1 MYLLGYA
8 VASRVTGQENVWLG
22 DVSQI
27 VPPLAFASL
36 AFAVA
41 RRSAR
46 QVRVFWSLNAVH
58 GILWAIGQGVRTY
71 YDVHAGGVPIVS
83 PTDPIFFAAS
93 IPLAAAL
100 YGRPDRDR
108 PRWLFD
114 IVVLDIVL
122 IALFATFTYAYFVVS
137 VAVTD
142 GSGDVYNRHLAQLF
156 NVRNLLLTL
165 WAVRVWHTAAS
176 AEWRAVLGVYA
187 AGLGVTFLG
196 GIAYDVAEAS
206 GVSAVG
212 SLWDMVWMI
221 PYAILGLA
229 AARAFDARLFEPA
242 EPEPPLSR
250 LPVVSLVAIALLVL
264 IPAIDEAARWLLD
277 ASPVAGTLRTRIA
290 LGMMIPF
297 GVVVFVREFLSRRAL
312 LRAGQQLV
320 ATRAELAHQEKLAA
334 VGKLVSGVAH
344 ELNNPLQGVLGYAEL
359 LTLCPRDGAS
369 EEVKALQDN
378 ANRAAAIVRNLVT
391 FAGRPAP
398 DPRWGPIDGIIRE
411 AATCRAPSLDSAGI
425 ALRLQL
431 ADRLPPVYVDADRLK
446 QVFLNLFENAQAA
459 IEARNR
465 RDEAHSGADH
475 VPGEIVVTAAAA
487 ADPDRVVIDVADN
500 GSGVRPDELGKLF
513 DPFFTTRAANGTG
526 LGLSVCYGIVREHG
540 GLISARNR
548 EAGGAVFTIELP
560 VSHDVCFP
568 SAAFSRDLEGHGRR
582 TPGCTISGAKPRA
595 LVVDDED
602 SNAALLRRALGHAG
616 YDVDST
622 TLSRRALAMIERS
635 VYDVVISDVK
645 MPELNGQELFT
656 RACQLRPEMSRRFVF
671 ITGDIDGE
679 DTLAFLEGSNCTYF
693 MKPFNLERLTSAV
706 NLLVKEA
713 RDGGRIS

>member
-8 VASRVTGQENVWLG
+8 VASVVTGQENVWLG
-22 DVSQI
+22 DVSQL

-58 GILWAIGQGVRTY
+58 GILWAIGQGVWTY
-71 YDVHAGGVPIVS
+71 YDVQEGGVPIVS

-122 IALFATFTYAYFVVS
+122 IALFAIFTYAYFVVS

-142 GSGDVYNRHLAQLF
+142 GSGDVYNRNLAQLF

-206 GVSAVG
+206 GVYAVG
-212 SLWDMVWMI
+212 SLWDLVWMI

-277 ASPVAGTLRTRIA
+277 ASPAAGTLRTRIA

-398 DPRWGPIDGIIRE
+398 DPRWRPIDGIIRE
-411 AATCRAPSLDSAGI
+411 AAACRAPALDSAGI

-431 ADRLPPVYVDADRLK
+431 ADGLPPVYVDADRLK
-446 QVFLNLFENAQAA
+446 QVFVNLFENAQAA
-459 IEARNR
+459 VQARNR
-465 RDEAHSGADH
+465 RDEAHSGAHH

-500 GSGVRPDELGKLF
+500 GSGVRSDELGKLF
-513 DPFFTTRAANGTG
+513 DPFFTTRSADGTG

-548 EAGGAVFTIELP
+548 DAGGAVFTIELP
-560 VSHDVCFP
+560 VSRDVRFP
-568 SAAFSRDLEGHGRR
+568 SAAVSLDLEGHGRR

-602 SNAALLRRALGHAG
+602 SNAALLRRALDHAG

-679 DTLAFLEGSNCTYF
+679 DTLAFLECSNCTYF